1 MGQETE
7 RVNTVLGMNGKQ
19 IMTKPAPG
27 QYVIEYQDVNGKSS
41 IWKSSLEDDLLTF
54 NVSIKDVHIFV
65 LFIVKLKLVL
75 FHSLLK
81 A

>member
-27 QYVIEYQDVNGKSS
+27 QYVIEYQDANGKSS

-54 NVSIKDVHIFV
+54 NVSIKDVHIFL
-65 LFIVKLKLVL
+65 LFYSETKT
-75 FHSLLK
+75 SLNIILY
-81 A
+81 